1 MSPTDPSPTEQD
13 SGTDPPARK
22 NATLLQIAG
31 AVFSSFFGI
40 RKSASMS
47 RDMGTIKPLHV
58 IIVAVALAAVLV
70 VVLITLVRFVIAQ
83 AG

>member
-1 MSPTDPSPTEQD
+1 MSPTDPSPPEQD
-13 SGTDPPARK
+13 RGTDLPARR

-47 RDMGTIKPLHV
+47 RDMGMIKPLHV
-58 IIVAVALAAVLV
+58 IVVAVAMAAILV
-70 VVLITLVRFVIAQ
+70 FLLIALVRFIIH
-83 AG
+83 

>member
-58 IIVAVALAAVLV
+58 IVVAVAMAAILV
-70 VVLITLVRFVIAQ
+70 FLLIALVRFIIH
-83 AG
+83 